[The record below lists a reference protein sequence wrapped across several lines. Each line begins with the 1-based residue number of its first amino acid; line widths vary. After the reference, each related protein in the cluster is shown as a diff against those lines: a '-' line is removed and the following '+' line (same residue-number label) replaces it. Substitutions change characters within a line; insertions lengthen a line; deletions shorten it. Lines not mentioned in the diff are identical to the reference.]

1 MTRSACMLM
10 LSLAMGM
17 SPLSSAAPAAEPV
30 AQSAAQSAAPA
41 AGDYMA
47 GFEAFLD
54 SQGIA
59 WSPLG
64 GDEYTLIINSALLL
78 ELAQTDGAI
87 ERVTL
92 TAQGDG
98 SARSGE
104 VIADVLVSA
113 LCAYAPIGRGEARAR
128 ILELINNAGG
138 ADSVPGLDI
147 ALSWSAEGLELT
159 LTPADEAAPLTTP
172 PPRPAPASLGE
183 LIERCAATL
192 PRGWT
197 LTSYLSG
204 GAPDVLINI
213 YAAATDPEGLW
224 DCAHAVLSQYWSCVR
239 DCALE
244 CGRLSMVFYS
254 ADTTPLLSLGIGRDD
269 ALTCAAL
276 APGSTPDELRAA
288 LEQLAEDSDALL
300 IQHYAP

>member
-1 MTRSACMLM
+1 MIRRACMLM

-17 SPLSSAAPAAEPV
+17 APLASAQPV
-30 AQSAAQSAAPA
+30 AESDVVQSAAPA

-47 GFEAFLD
+47 GFEALLD
-54 SQGIA
+54 SRGIA

-64 GDEYTLIINSALLL
+64 GDEYTLIINSALLM

-87 ERVTL
+87 ESVTL

-147 ALSWSAEGLELT
+147 ALSWSA
-159 LTPADEAAPLTTP
+159 
-172 PPRPAPASLGE
+172 
-183 LIERCAATL
+183 
-192 PRGWT
+192 
-197 LTSYLSG
+197 
-204 GAPDVLINI
+204 
-213 YAAATDPEGLW
+213 
-224 DCAHAVLSQYWSCVR
+224 
-239 DCALE
+239 
-244 CGRLSMVFYS
+244 
-254 ADTTPLLSLGIGRDD
+254 
-269 ALTCAAL
+269 
-276 APGSTPDELRAA
+276 
-288 LEQLAEDSDALL
+288 
-300 IQHYAP
+300 